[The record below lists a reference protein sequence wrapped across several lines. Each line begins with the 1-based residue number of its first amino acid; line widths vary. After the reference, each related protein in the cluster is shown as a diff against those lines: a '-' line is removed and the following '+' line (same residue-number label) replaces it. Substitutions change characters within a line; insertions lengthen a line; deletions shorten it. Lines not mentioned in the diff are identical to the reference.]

1 MADWNWDRFNDD
13 EDDGENNDGG
23 DRVSY
28 QSFYYHILFTMAY
41 VKFMTPR
48 DLMTTPQQIAMH
60 IIDYRQQFLA
70 GDTVTVD
77 ATV

>member
-48 DLMTTPQQIAMH
+48 DLMTTP
-60 IIDYRQQFLA
+60 
-70 GDTVTVD
+70 
-77 ATV
+77 